1 MIADVWLGALLATTL
16 ALALTVAIALTVL
29 AWLWSKLRR
38 FKKLWI
44 EQEKGVRFGGD
55 LR

>member
-1 MIADVWLGALLATTL
+1 MITDVWLGALLATTL
-16 ALALTVAIALTVL
+16 ALALTVTAILTLL

-44 EQEKGVRFGGD
+44 EQDKGIRFGGD
-55 LR
+55 IR